1 MSLLDEAVVLNDGSL
16 MPKIGV
22 SVTDDESVAK
32 ATKAGYRLLNCL
44 ANDQIDF
51 KNLSPQTYVEIQVSE
66 KITTREEM
74 RNGLK
79 EIRKALVAKHT
90 DLAMLC
96 LSDDTERNSQLWKE
110 LEQVKV
116 QGWLKNIGV
125 TNANNDTLSAILNSA
140 KIMPSVIQMN
150 YENSSL
156 INLARKN
163 NMQIEVVV
171 DGDIAALA
179 EIAAHYGASTL
190 ELVLRYFAQKKI
202 VPIVQAEDIAENPQ
216 TGFTI
221 AADDMAT
228 IGQLFAGK

>member
-16 MPKIGV
+16 MPKVGV
-22 SVTDDESVAK
+22 AISDDEGAVK

-51 KNLSPQTYVEIQVSE
+51 ENLSPQTYVEIQVSE

-74 RNGLK
+74 RNNLK
-79 EIRKALVAKHT
+79 EIRKALVAKHA

-96 LSDDTERNSQLWKE
+96 LSDDAERNSQLWKE
-110 LEQVKV
+110 LEQVKI

-125 TNANNDTLSAILNSA
+125 ANADNDTLSAILKSA
-140 KIMPSVIQMN
+140 KIKPSVIQMD
-150 YENSSL
+150 YENPAL
-156 INLARKN
+156 IDLARKN
-163 NMQIEVVV
+163 NIQVEVLAT
-171 DGDIAALA
+171 GDIDALA
-179 EIAAHYGASTL
+179 EIASHYGTSTL

-202 VPIVQAEDIAENPQ
+202 VPIVQVEDIVDNPQ